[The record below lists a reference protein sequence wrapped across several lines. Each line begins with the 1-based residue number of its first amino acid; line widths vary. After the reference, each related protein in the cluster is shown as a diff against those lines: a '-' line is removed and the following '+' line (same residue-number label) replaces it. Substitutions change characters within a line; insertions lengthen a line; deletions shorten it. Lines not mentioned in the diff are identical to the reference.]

1 MVEDLQTGRVITT
14 EEIARTLDHESSS
27 HSAKADNP
35 VQHGSRLSLTAALAA
50 ASALAACGG
59 GGGGGSSG
67 GAFFGA
73 TAGTDGTTSNGRTQV
88 AAGSLTA
95 LQNTAT
101 AGTYVY
107 TAAKSDDEA
116 ARFLL
121 QAQFSATETDIAAV
135 RAKGYL
141 PWLGEQADMAPSQTG
156 WQWLSSKPVN
166 TAYTD
171 NMIWDQLM
179 TSPDGFRKRMALV
192 LTEIFVVSA
201 NDIGSN
207 WADLMMAQYWDTVV
221 AGVTTNFRKLLEDIT
236 LNPAMGFYL
245 NTRGN
250 QKEDS
255 SGREPDENYGREV
268 MQLMTLGLYQLND
281 DGSIKLAADGTPLDT
296 YTQNDVTNIARVFT
310 GYDLDIRTAEKNAYA
325 PPGQTY
331 TVESNQ
337 WTQRPMALTDANHST
352 LASNFLGATIAAG
365 TKGAPALKTALDTLA
380 NHPNTAAF
388 ICKQL
393 IERLI
398 TSNPSP
404 AFIARV
410 AAVFADNGA
419 GMRGDMKSVFAA
431 VLLDNEARSPAG
443 LTDTGFGRLRE
454 PMLRLAQWARTFGV
468 TSVKDT
474 WKVDNTSDAASK
486 LGQSPLRSP
495 SVFNFFRPG
504 YVPPSTVLASTGKVA
519 PEFQL
524 VNETSVSGYL
534 NYMQGVLQNG
544 YDSKDVVASYAVE
557 KSLVT
562 DAGALVRRLNLV
574 MCANQLSATT
584 IALITSALATPPVTA
599 ASTDAI
605 KNNRIYA
612 AILMVLASPEYLI
625 QK

>member
-1 MVEDLQTGRVITT
+1 MVEDLQTGREIAT
-14 EEIARTLDHESSS
+14 EETTRALSSNESSGS
-27 HSAKADNP
+27 TPSEAG
-35 VQHGSRLSLTAALAA
+35 HGSRLSLTAALAA
-50 ASALAACGG
+50 AAALAACGG

-67 GAFFGA
+67 AAFLAAGGTNGA
-73 TAGTDGTTSNGRTQV
+73 TSTGSTQV

-95 LQNTAT
+95 LQNTPT
-101 AGTYVY
+101 AGTYIY
-107 TAAKSDDEA
+107 TTAKTDDEA

-141 PWLGEQADMAPSQTG
+141 TWIGEQADLAPSQTG
-156 WQWLSSKPVN
+156 WQWLASKPYN

-171 NMIWDQLM
+171 NMIWNQLM
-179 TSPDGFRKRMALV
+179 SSPDGFRKRMAMV
-192 LTEIFVVSA
+192 FSEIFVVSA

-207 WADLMMAQYWDTVV
+207 WPDMMMAQYWDTMV
-221 AGVTTNFRKLLEDIT
+221 ASVTTNFRKLLEDIT

-250 QKEDS
+250 MKENS
-255 SGREPDENYGREV
+255 SGRQPDENFGREV
-268 MQLMTLGLYQLND
+268 MQLMTLGLYQLNA
-281 DGSIKLAADGTPLDT
+281 DGSIKRAADGTPLDT
-296 YTQNDVTNIARVFT
+296 YTQDDVTNIARVFT
-310 GYDLDIRTAEKNAYA
+310 GYDLDIKTAEKGVFT

-331 TVESNQ
+331 TIESNQ
-337 WTQRPMALTDANHST
+337 WTQRPMVLTENNHST
-352 LASNFLGATIAAG
+352 MASNFLGTTIAAG
-365 TKGAPALKTALDTLA
+365 TKGAASLKTALDTLT
-380 NHPNTAAF
+380 NHPNTAPF

-398 TSNPSP
+398 TSNPS
-404 AFIARV
+404 AAYIARV

-419 GMRGDMKSVFAA
+419 GVRGDMKSVFAA

-443 LTDTGFGRLRE
+443 LTDPNFGRLRE
-454 PMLRLAQWARTFGV
+454 PMLRLVQWARSFGV

-474 WKVDNTSDAASK
+474 WKVDNTSDAANR

-504 YVPPSTVLASTGKVA
+504 YVPPSTVLASEGKVA

-524 VNETSVSGYL
+524 VNETSVGGYL
-534 NYMQGVLQNG
+534 NYMQNILQNG
-544 YDSKDVVASYAVE
+544 YDTKDVSASYTVE
-557 KSLVT
+557 KSLVF
-562 DAGALVRRLNLV
+562 DAAALVRRLNLV
-574 MCANQLSATT
+574 MCANQLSAATVT
-584 IALITSALATPPVTA
+584 LITNALATPPIPA
-599 ASTDAI
+599 GSTNDTL